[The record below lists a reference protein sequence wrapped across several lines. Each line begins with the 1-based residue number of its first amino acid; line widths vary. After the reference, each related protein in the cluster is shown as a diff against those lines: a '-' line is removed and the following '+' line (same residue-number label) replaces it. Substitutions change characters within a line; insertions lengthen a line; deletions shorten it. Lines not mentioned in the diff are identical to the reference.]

1 MHAPRLGP
9 VARALACA
17 AFWLTQHRRVAA
29 ESLIASSAAETA
41 HPGPSPSRVEHT
53 LQILSE
59 ASAALTAPIDL
70 AGSIGHVARVVAPRL
85 ADWCVIDLLE
95 GITDVGDTGVQR
107 AAA

>member
-17 AFWLTQHRRVAA
+17 AFSLTLHRRVAA

-41 HPGPSPSRVEHT
+41 HRGPSPSRVEHT

-59 ASAALTAPIDL
+59 ALAALTAPIDL
-70 AGSIGHVARVVAPRL
+70 
-85 ADWCVIDLLE
+85 LE
-95 GITDVGDTGVQR
+95 VITDVGDTGVQR